1 MKNILESQVVYLPKT
16 LYLYTYLWHI
26 HMKMIN
32 IVALVLVCIFGIA
45 FAVGA
50 LPNLLPSS
58 VEAEIITDKEIY
70 RAKEHINV
78 VISLESSK
86 DIDNVD
92 IDVIGIKNSRGI
104 YKISKLMN
112 KNLTAGPNNITFEY
126 ITPSCS
132 PCSGINPGTYYIN
145 ATVSYGEKT
154 TNVTHS
160 IVIE

>member
-1 MKNILESQVVYLPKT
+1 MKSLNKVI
-16 LYLYTYLWHI
+16 
-26 HMKMIN
+26 
-32 IVALVLVCIFGIA
+32 LVLVCIFGIA
-45 FAVGA
+45 FIVGA
-50 LPNLLPSS
+50 LPILLPSS
-58 VEAEIITDKEIY
+58 VDAEIITDKEVY

-104 YKISKLMN
+104 YKISRSMN
-112 KNLTAGPNNITFEY
+112 KNLTAGSNNITFEY
-126 ITPSCS
+126 LTPSCS
-132 PCSGINPGTYYIN
+132 PCSGINPGTYHIN
-145 ATVSYGEKT
+145 ATVSYGEKI